1 MSKKATHARA
11 MPTGTALA
19 LSMEKSMQIDRIDHI
34 VLTARDMEATCAFYT
49 RVLNMQL
56 VTFHGRKAL
65 QFGEQ
70 KINLHQ
76 AGKEFEPK
84 AAHPTPGSV
93 DLCFITRTPLAQV
106 IEHLQACRVDII
118 EGPVSKIGARGPMMS
133 VYFRDPDG
141 NLIEVSN
148 YEG

>member
-1 MSKKATHARA
+1 
-11 MPTGTALA
+11 
-19 LSMEKSMQIDRIDHI
+19 MQIDRIDHI

-56 VTFHGRKAL
+56 VTFSGRKAL

-106 IEHLQACRVDII
+106 IEHLQACNVAII

-148 YEG
+148 YED